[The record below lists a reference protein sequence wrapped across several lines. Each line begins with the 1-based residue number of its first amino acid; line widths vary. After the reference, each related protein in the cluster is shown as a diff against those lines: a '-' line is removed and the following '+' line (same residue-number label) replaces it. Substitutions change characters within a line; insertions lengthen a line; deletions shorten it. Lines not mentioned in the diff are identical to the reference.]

1 MKKIITILSL
11 TVLFISCS
19 SDDDSG
25 ETPQAA
31 KLKSFEQ
38 PLVTFGTSQDE
49 IEYRMGDDYDTEP
62 NGLSIGYKMVYA
74 GTRDGEYQ
82 RAYSIDNDMD
92 LWKTE
97 VRYYGSDSNLET
109 LKAGLESKY
118 GAPEIGGGNGL
129 VIYSYD
135 TSELHVE
142 LEYLAGDNNAIV
154 EFSEPN

>member
-1 MKKIITILSL
+1 MKKLITILSL

-25 ETPQAA
+25 ENQQAA
-31 KLKSFEQ
+31 NLKSFEE
-38 PLVTFGTSQDE
+38 PLVAFGTSQNE
-49 IEYRMGDDYDTEP
+49 IEYRMGDDYDTES

-97 VRYYGSDSNLET
+97 VRYYGSNLDV
-109 LKAGLESKY
+109 LKAGLSSNY
-118 GAPEIGGGNGL
+118 GEPTIGGGNG
-129 VIYSYD
+129 VTIYRYD
-135 TSELHVE
+135 TSSLHVE
-142 LEYLAGDNNAIV
+142 LSYTNENETAIV